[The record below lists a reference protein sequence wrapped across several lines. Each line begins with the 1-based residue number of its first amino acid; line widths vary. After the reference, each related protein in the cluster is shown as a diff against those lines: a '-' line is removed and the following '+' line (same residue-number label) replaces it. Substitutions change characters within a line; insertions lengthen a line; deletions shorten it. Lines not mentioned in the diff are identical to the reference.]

1 MFMQKGINFSEI
13 KGSNFD
19 MIERKVSLYDFKE
32 THVSLYKRYVD
43 GLSILIALNYNCSST
58 SHFASFFFCV

>member
-19 MIERKVSLYDFKE
+19 VIERKEFLYDFKE
-32 THVSLYKRYVD
+32 TKHNVSLYKRYAD
-43 GLSILIALNYNCSST
+43 GLSI
-58 SHFASFFFCV
+58 